1 MNSRLFKIKDDL
13 KRQKVDVALVSSI
26 PNITYLT
33 GYSGFSKEEREVM
46 ILIVKKGQYI
56 LTDKRYLAEI
66 KRYIKDFE
74 LEEVSSSTPF
84 RIALEKLIKKH
95 KIKKLGVEEDN
106 LTISEYKSL
115 SKHFNNIYHLSVDP
129 LRTVKDKHEIKAIEK
144 ACQLTDKTFDYILT
158 KIKRGITE
166 KELAFEIEFFIK
178 KNGSDLAFEP
188 IVAFG
193 KHSSVPHHKPQSV
206 IPARRFQEA
215 SPLGGKAGIQG
226 TWIPNQVG
234 NDKGID
240 NKLNQNN
247 IILLDFGAK
256 VDNYCS
262 DMTRVVFL
270 GKATNEQK
278 RVYETVL
285 EAQQKAMEFINNF
298 YSSSEQ
304 SQVPS
309 GTWQRESR
317 SLNSSRSASWRTS
330 NNSILASEV
339 DKVAHEYIRSKGYGD
354 NIFHSLGHGVGLEIH
369 EAPRLSPKSKETLKP
384 GMVFTVE
391 PGIYLPDKFGVRI
404 EDTAVLEKNGLRL
417 LTRSPKTLL
426 EL

>member
-1 MNSRLFKIKDDL
+1 
-13 KRQKVDVALVSSI
+13 
-26 PNITYLT
+26 
-33 GYSGFSKEEREVM
+33 
-46 ILIVKKGQYI
+46 
-56 LTDKRYLAEI
+56 
-66 KRYIKDFE
+66 
-74 LEEVSSSTPF
+74 
-84 RIALEKLIKKH
+84 
-95 KIKKLGVEEDN
+95 
-106 LTISEYKSL
+106 
-115 SKHFNNIYHLSVDP
+115 
-129 LRTVKDKHEIKAIEK
+129 
-144 ACQLTDKTFDYILT
+144 
-158 KIKRGITE
+158 
-166 KELAFEIEFFIK
+166 
-178 KNGSDLAFEP
+178 
-188 IVAFG
+188 
-193 KHSSVPHHKPQSV
+193 
-206 IPARRFQEA
+206 
-215 SPLGGKAGIQG
+215 
-226 TWIPNQVG
+226 
-234 NDKGID
+234 
-240 NKLNQNN
+240 
-247 IILLDFGAK
+247 
-256 VDNYCS
+256 
-262 DMTRVVFL
+262 MTRVVFL

-404 EDTAVLEKNGLRL
+404 EDTVVLEKNGLRL